1 MKTEDVV
8 QLLQD
13 VLRSDTGSVGSIIL
27 PCSMNRRQIFE
38 EQLANDQYDGG
49 ARESFDIYVGPN
61 SSNIV
66 KESDSSLL
74 VSCTAL

>member
-1 MKTEDVV
+1 
-8 QLLQD
+8 
-13 VLRSDTGSVGSIIL
+13 
-27 PCSMNRRQIFE
+27 MNRRQIFE